1 MHEPRLPVD
10 ECANK
15 FRGRDKPARARFDDA
30 HGNLTIM
37 ESTEPDQAPE
47 ATHGTTTEDAD
58 DFARQLPT
66 PGRLIGLD
74 LGTKTI
80 GLALSDVTRMIA
92 SPLETIARKKFTID
106 VKALKT
112 HIATHEIRG
121 LVLGLP
127 RNLDGSEGPRAQSS
141 RAFARNLNKLI
152 ALPILL
158 WDERLTTAAVERL
171 LIEADSSRRRR
182 SQVVDK
188 MAANLILQG
197 ALDRMR
203 LQSDQ
208 NPA

>member
-1 MHEPRLPVD
+1 MCEPRLS
-10 ECANK
+10 AHGGTNK
-15 FRGRDKPARARFDDA
+15 FTGRDKPARARYNGA
-30 HGNLTIM
+30 IGKLTAM
-37 ESTEPDQAPE
+37 NPTEIGKAPE
-47 ATHGTTTEDAD
+47 TPYGATTEDAD
-58 DFARQLPT
+58 AFAHMLPST
-66 PGRLIGLD
+66 GRLIGLD

-92 SPLETIARKKFTID
+92 SPLETIARKKFTTD
-106 VKALKT
+106 VEVLKT
-112 HIATHEIRG
+112 HVATHEICG

-203 LQSDQ
+203 LQADEK
-208 NPA
+208 PD